1 MQRRTIEIGTPGS
14 RLSVALRQ
22 LVIER
27 PEQPRVTL
35 PIADLGVVIVD
46 DRRASYTQSVFLELM
61 EAGATVIVTGGDHLP
76 VGMMLPL
83 QGHHFQTE
91 RHIAQAAA
99 PLPLRKRIWQELV
112 RAKISQ
118 QAEVL
123 SHFASGGGNLSEL
136 AKMVRSGDSGNLE
149 AQAAQRYWPLLFGA
163 GFRRDREADGVNAFL
178 NYGYA
183 VVRAAVARAVAG
195 AGLIPSLGVF
205 HTRRSNAFC
214 LADDLLEPF
223 RPFVDWR
230 VRLMKDSGVLSEGL
244 SSKPNRAALLS
255 LFNEGVMIGSRRLP
269 LLGAI
274 EASAASLS
282 RSFADGQVDL
292 QLPRG
297 LPLGQ
302 SGYGEENDRT

>member
-14 RLSVALRQ
+14 RLSVSYRQ

-27 PEQPRVTL
+27 REYPRVTL
-35 PIADLGVVIVD
+35 PIDDLGVVIVD
-46 DRRASYTQSVFLELM
+46 DRQASYTQAVLVELM
-61 EAGATVIVTGGDHLP
+61 NAGATIIVTGSDHLP
-76 VGMMLPL
+76 LGMMLPL
-83 QGHHFQTE
+83 QGHHLQTE
-91 RHIAQAAA
+91 RHIAQAGAA
-99 PLPLRKRIWQELV
+99 LPLRKRIWQELV

-118 QAEVL
+118 QAQIL
-123 SHFASGGGNLSEL
+123 AHFETDDGRLSEL
-136 AKMVRSGDSGNLE
+136 VKMVKSGDSGNHE
-149 AQAAQRYWPLLFGA
+149 AQAAQRYWPLLFGT

-183 VVRAAVARAVAG
+183 VIRAAVARAVAA

-205 HTRRSNAFC
+205 HTRRSNPFC

-230 VRLMKDSGVLSEGL
+230 VRMIRDSGSLTEGL
-244 SSKPNRAALLS
+244 SSKQNRAALLS
-255 LFNEGVMIGSRRLP
+255 LFNEGVMIGARQLP

-282 RSFADGQVDL
+282 RSFAESHVDL

-302 SGYGEENDRT
+302 SGYGEESEPG